1 MTTRA
6 REAGGAAGSATETET
21 ATGIGIEGATGIGGG
36 RAVPSAG
43 GAAAA
48 GMLGAGVPMGE
59 AAAMGVT
66 SSKLEE
72 LGIVDATIPEPL
84 GGAHRDPI
92 EMASR
97 LKAHLLGQ
105 VERLSAMDTES
116 MLEARYRRLMSYG
129 N

>member
-1 MTTRA
+1 MLQYSTYFVISPEGCA
-6 REAGGAAGSATETET
+6 NIIWKSSEFAPAA
-21 ATGIGIEGATGIGGG
+21 
-36 RAVPSAG
+36 
-43 GAAAA
+43 
-48 GMLGAGVPMGE
+48 

-84 GGAHRDPI
+84 GGAHRNPQ
-92 EMASR
+92 EMAVR
-97 LKAHLLGQ
+97 VKRHLLNQ
-105 VERLSAMDTES
+105 IDRLSSMDTEA

>member
-1 MTTRA
+1 MLQF
-6 REAGGAAGSATETET
+6 ATYFV
-21 ATGIGIEGATGIGGG
+21 ISPEGCANIIWKSSEF
-36 RAVPSAG
+36 APDA
-43 GAAAA
+43 
-48 GMLGAGVPMGE
+48 

-92 EMASR
+92 EMAGR

-105 VERLSAMDTES
+105 VDRLSAMDTDA